1 MQVVEMEHE
10 DGYRFWSK
18 PMPAEDVPEYIAHF
32 QSLGYSLSDV
42 DESALDDEGFDPYDD
57 DDQRLNDDIGAGHQ
71 LGGPG
76 KTGVG
81 HETDSS
87 NKYRFDQ
94 GAPAGSSRRH
104 RDFGWLATS
113 PDLMNENATNQPGY
127 ARTDE

>member
-57 DDQRLNDDIGAGHQ
+57 DDHLTDAEADAMTLASAGY
-71 LGGPG
+71 G
-76 KTGVG
+76 
-81 HETDSS
+81 
-87 NKYRFDQ
+87 
-94 GAPAGSSRRH
+94 
-104 RDFGWLATS
+104 
-113 PDLMNENATNQPGY
+113 
-127 ARTDE
+127 TDEDYGYYGDDFEGGW